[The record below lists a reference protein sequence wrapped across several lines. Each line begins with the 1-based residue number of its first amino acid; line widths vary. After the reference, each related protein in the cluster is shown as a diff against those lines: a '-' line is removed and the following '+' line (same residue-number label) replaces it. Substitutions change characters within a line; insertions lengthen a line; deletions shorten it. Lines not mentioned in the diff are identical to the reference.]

1 MAAVR
6 ERTSG
11 ARVQRGR
18 SAQAGRG
25 QGGRM
30 QSGGARGRRSP
41 QNGRAQSSRYIQG
54 SAVRKLDVTRE
65 IEQSPKKKLSNTA
78 RKNRE
83 KAEHMSLG
91 YVLFCT
97 RKNGWGWE
105 RFMEEASA
113 GEGLAFPRG
122 LRAYL
127 AYGIPLI
134 IAFIYLKGYYDKFQ
148 GEGPLVLAGWLA
160 AAVLFLLFVFRCAA
174 GKGREK
180 G

>member
-65 IEQSPKKKLSNTA
+65 
-78 RKNRE
+78 
-83 KAEHMSLG
+83 
-91 YVLFCT
+91 
-97 RKNGWGWE
+97 
-105 RFMEEASA
+105 
-113 GEGLAFPRG
+113 
-122 LRAYL
+122 
-127 AYGIPLI
+127 
-134 IAFIYLKGYYDKFQ
+134 
-148 GEGPLVLAGWLA
+148 
-160 AAVLFLLFVFRCAA
+160 
-174 GKGREK
+174 
-180 G
+180 